1 MDFKPWSNPAD
12 QMEVEEGRNPEE
24 EQFRRLAAALGEP
37 LEAVWGMP
45 EQERRHLIQLL
56 LEGSEQPADQG
67 GARPEQPKHSC
78 FDC

>member
-1 MDFKPWSNPAD
+1 MDFKPWSNPAG

-45 EQERRHLIQLL
+45 EQERRHLSPLELL
-56 LEGSEQPADQG
+56 ASDEDL
-67 GARPEQPKHSC
+67 RRC
-78 FDC
+78 